1 MKKYDEKISRGG
13 VQNLVSNLVLVSLQ
27 NKFYAGGG
35 LLFSNSP
42 RKESRCLLLNRHRER
57 L

>member
-1 MKKYDEKISRGG
+1 MKLNIKKLIGGG

-35 LLFSNSP
+35 LLFRNSP
-42 RKESRCLLLNRHRER
+42 RKESRCHLLNRHRER

>member
-1 MKKYDEKISRGG
+1 MIKKFIGGG

-42 RKESRCLLLNRHRER
+42 RKESRCSIR
-57 L
+57 

>member
-1 MKKYDEKISRGG
+1 MIKKLVGGG
-13 VQNLVSNLVLVSLQ
+13 VQNLVKTLVFVSLQ

-35 LLFSNSP
+35 LLFSNYP
-42 RKESRCLLLNRHRER
+42 YKESRCHLLNRHRER